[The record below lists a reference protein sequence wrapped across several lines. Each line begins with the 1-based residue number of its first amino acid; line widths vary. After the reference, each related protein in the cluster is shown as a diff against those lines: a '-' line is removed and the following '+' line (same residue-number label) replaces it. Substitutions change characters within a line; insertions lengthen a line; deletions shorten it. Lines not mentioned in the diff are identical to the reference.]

1 MEMVFKPSPGV
12 DWSTVVSGSDN
23 GTFCC
28 LVPLV
33 EELEADPE
41 AFLA

>member
-12 DWSTVVSGSDN
+12 DWSTVVSGSN

-33 EELEADPE
+33 EELEADLE